1 MQAINFGNSND
12 DSGAGQVAISAGGTL
27 VYATGGPVPQPM
39 RALAW
44 FDRSG
49 AVEAIN
55 LPDRPYLSPRLAPDG
70 RRIAMTIGPDSERRV
85 WVYDLVRGALSVVTP
100 PEDFPFYSIWSPDGQ
115 RLAFAMGG
123 TDIGLRSADGT
134 GEVERLHSS
143 ATYASP
149 SSWSGDGRL
158 LVFVE
163 GHPVTADDIWV
174 RDLSNAKQPP
184 RPFLQT
190 PASETYP
197 TFSPDGKW
205 IAYVSNQSGMLE
217 VYVQPYPG
225 PGPRLQVSTA
235 GGTSPAWG
243 PNGAELYYVASAGP
257 QKPGII
263 NMMAVTVR
271 TTASGISADAPRKLF
286 EGRFALTGPV
296 RGYDVTPDGKRF
308 LMVLPKD
315 LPAEPPIELVLVQNW
330 FEELKQRVPA
340 R

>member
-12 DSGAGQVAISAGGTL
+12 DSGAGQVAVSAGGTL

-49 AVEAIN
+49 AIEAIN

-85 WVYDLVRGALSVVTP
+85 WVYDLLRGALSVVTP

-115 RLAFAMGG
+115 RIAFAMGG
-123 TDIGLRSADGT
+123 AHLALRSADGT
-134 GEVERLHSS
+134 GEVERLQWS
-143 ATYASP
+143 AALP
-149 SSWSGDGRL
+149 GSWLGDGRL
-158 LVFVE
+158 LASVE

-174 RDLSNAKQPP
+174 RDLSKAKQPP

-197 TFSPDGKW
+197 TFSPDGRW
-205 IAYVSNQSGMLE
+205 IAYVSNQSGRLE

-225 PGPRLQVSTA
+225 PGPRVLLSTA
-235 GGTSPAWG
+235 GGSAPAWG
-243 PNGAELYYVASAGP
+243 REGAGLYYVASAGP
-257 QKPGII
+257 QTPGIEH
-263 NMMAVTVR
+263 MTAVTVR
-271 TTASGISADAPRKLF
+271 ATASGLSADVPRKLF
-286 EGRFALTGPV
+286 DGRFSLTAPV

-308 LMVLPKD
+308 LMVLQKD
-315 LPAEPPIELVLVQNW
+315 LAPEPPIELVLVENW

-340 R
+340 K